1 MADFN
6 DKYVD
11 GRSLEQALTDIYNT
25 INTNKQNKTDNTL
38 ATTNKEIVGA
48 INELHGRQPD
58 LSGYQQKNDSGL
70 QTENKTIVGAIN
82 EVNGKIGSG
91 GEIVAEEFGN
101 TSTPTDLDIYTTPN
115 KKYKSTN
122 GGNKFTHLP
131 QVMEYR
137 AKMWSGW
144 IDTFEIEVEKIIT
157 DPSKPKTGYY
167 IAQTLTITPIT
178 DGSKKYLRKYEPDY
192 WADEDTPEINWAW
205 GDWDSLN
212 LDYGSLIAPYN
223 GFDKVDTYGHDYYT
237 GIFLPVREGGK
248 GDLSIYTPSVPMEYG
263 YDLVTYVLSIA
274 NKLETTEIENFTDS
288 NGTKYMLKFSNGV
301 MIFYGVYRSET
312 LGSSSATFL
321 SIGFPYSF
329 IENSEV
335 ISFAGVYKNV
345 LNSETDRFSN
355 IFRCTCGPTRSDLT
369 IIIKADEDARYNMD
383 TQQYSLDGL
392 RWIAIGRW
400 K

>member
-38 ATTNKEIVGA
+38 ATTSKEIVGA

-70 QTENKTIVGAIN
+70 QTEDKTIVGAIN

-122 GGNKFTHLP
+122 NGNKFTHLP

-137 AKMWSGW
+137 SNIRGGYL
-144 IDTFEIEVEKIIT
+144 DTFEIEVEKIIS

-167 IAQTLTITPIT
+167 ITQTLTITPINNA
-178 DGSKKYLRKYEPDY
+178 SKKYLRMYTPDY
-192 WADEDTPEINWAW
+192 WADEDTPEINWSW
-205 GDWDSLN
+205 GYWYSLN
-212 LDYGSLIAPYN
+212 LEYGDLVAPYN
-223 GFDKVDTYGHDYYT
+223 AFNDPYQREFYT
-237 GIFLPVREGGK
+237 GISLPISDYNG
-248 GDLSIYTPSVPMEYG
+248 GDLSIYTPSIPMEYNH
-263 YDLVTYVLSIA
+263 DLVKYVLSNTKPPVNIEFESFGSSS
-274 NKLETTEIENFTDS
+274 NKQ
-288 NGTKYMLKFSNGV
+288 YMLKFGNGV
-301 MIFYGVYRSET
+301 MIFYGIFRERFFGAT
-312 LGSSSATFL
+312 GGSSRSVT
-321 SIGFPYSF
+321 FPYSF
-329 IENSEV
+329 IDNSEV
-335 ISFAGVYKNV
+335 ITMANAYKNV
-345 LNSETDRFSN
+345 NNYETDAFTN
-355 IFRCTCGPTRSDLT
+355 IYDCTSTANKSYISIVVKT
-369 IIIKADEDARYNMD
+369 DESARYDMD
-383 TQQYSLDGL
+383 TTQYSLDGV